1 MSQNRYVSMFIDES
15 LEHLSLINEHL
26 PKLAQEEHQGKILD
40 DIFRSAHTIKG
51 MAASMNFTVMA
62 DLTHQFENVL
72 DDLRSEKVRLTD
84 QHVDF
89 FYAIVD
95 FLDSSIESVSEQGIE
110 LAHTPELKQQLN
122 EMNEGAGKQT
132 STNQTMDEHT
142 LRIIEQAVQEGIPV
156 KTITVSVDDQ
166 AMLKGVRA
174 YMVITEITKLGE
186 ILYTNPYTEALEE
199 GLFEKSFQVIVAT
212 GIEADEIV
220 QSVGSLTEITQV
232 DVKDF
237 TIQQQTQQQT
247 PIAAPERRQQEAR
260 EEKTQKSI
268 RVQLGKLDELMYL
281 FEELVVEKSRLEELS
296 RKVDD
301 TDLTTTTEKINRSI
315 SHLQS
320 VMLSIRMMS
329 LDTIFS
335 RFPKMVR
342 KIAKEVNKDIDFVI
356 EGGETEIDKALI
368 DELSDPLLHLLRNS
382 IDHGIEQKEQRLA
395 QQKKEKGTITLR
407 AFYKGSRVAIEIEDD
422 GGGINREKVLQ
433 KALKLNLLSEE
444 EAMERADEDIYQL
457 LFQSGFST
465 AEAVTDLSGRGV
477 GLDVVKTNLSKIGG
491 TIDVYST
498 PGKGSTFS
506 ISLPLTVSI
515 MEALLVQVDNRPYAI
530 PVSAVLETATVR
542 QEAIHYSQDQAMIHV
557 RGQFIPLYSL
567 QTFVGAPIPLEEEE
581 WSVVVLYQKDKLV
594 ALRVDHFIGHSEIVL
609 KTLGHLLKT
618 TKGLLGATILGDG
631 NIAMVVD
638 TSLFFTNQ
646 WRAFHEQ

>member
-26 PKLAQEEHQGKILD
+26 PKLAQEEHQGKTLD

-62 DLTHQFENVL
+62 ELTHQFENVL

-84 QHVDF
+84 HYVDF

-95 FLDSSIESVSEQGIE
+95 FLDSSIESVAEQGIE
-110 LAHTPELKQQLN
+110 LSHTPELKQQLDAIN
-122 EMNEGAGKQT
+122 QGSGQQT
-132 STNQTMDEHT
+132 STSQEMDEHT
-142 LRIIEQAVQEGIPV
+142 LRIIEQAVQEGISV
-156 KTITVSVDDQ
+156 KTITVSVDEQ

-174 YMVITEITKLGE
+174 YMVISEISKLGE

-199 GLFEKSFQVIVAT
+199 GLFEKTFQVVAAT
-212 GIEADEIV
+212 GVETNEIV
-220 QSVGSLTEITQV
+220 QSVGSLTEITHV

-237 TIQQQTQQQT
+237 TIQQQTPT
-247 PIAAPERRQQEAR
+247 AVPEQRKQEAR

-296 RKVDD
+296 KKVDD
-301 TDLTTTTEKINRSI
+301 VDLTTTTEKINRSI

-342 KIAKEVNKDIDFVI
+342 KIAKEVKKDIDFVI

-444 EAMERADEDIYQL
+444 EAMQRADEDIYQL

-477 GLDVVKTNLSKIGG
+477 GLDVVKTNLGKIGG

-498 PGKGSTFS
+498 AGKGSTFS

-542 QEAIHYSQDQAMIHV
+542 QEAIQYSQDQAMIHV

-567 QTFVGAPIPLEEEE
+567 QAFVGAQDPLEEEE

-594 ALRVDHFIGHSEIVL
+594 ALRVDDFIGHSEIVL

-646 WRAFHEQ
+646 WRAYHEQ